1 MYSASRNAL
10 IVLLACC
17 AVDCAP
23 SSAQGQRDAQR
34 VIKVCADPNNLP
46 FSNQALAGFEN
57 KIAALVADRLG
68 ARVEYEWWAQRRGFI
83 RNTLRAGTCDVVIGL
98 PTKMEMAAT
107 TRPYYRSSYV
117 FVSRKGAHQPSSF
130 DDPYLATARVG
141 VHLIGDDSSNSPP
154 AHAMSNR
161 GWIDNVRGYSV
172 YGDYKS
178 PDPPADLIKAVAK
191 GEIDVAIAWGPL
203 AGYFAKQSPVA
214 LQLTAVSPSS
224 EPPYEFV
231 FDISMGVARSNK
243 PLLEELNGVIGRE
256 QPAIEAILRD
266 YNVPTVRDGK
276 AASP

>member
-34 VIKVCADPNNLP
+34 IIKVCADPNNLP

-117 FVSRKGAHQPSSF
+117 FVSRKGAHQPSSQAGASLLGE
-130 DDPYLATARVG
+130 DRNPPDVRV
-141 VHLIGDDSSNSPP
+141 L
-154 AHAMSNR
+154 
-161 GWIDNVRGYSV
+161 
-172 YGDYKS
+172 
-178 PDPPADLIKAVAK
+178 L
-191 GEIDVAIAWGPL
+191 
-203 AGYFAKQSPVA
+203 QPVA
-214 LQLTAVSPSS
+214 QQQPACGQRRLTAQQQCVHGAPSPCRRL
-224 EPPYEFV
+224 V
-231 FDISMGVARSNK
+231 MLVD
-243 PLLEELNGVIGRE
+243 LEVLGHALFLDE
-256 QPAIEAILRD
+256 
-266 YNVPTVRDGK
+266 DG
-276 AASP
+276 AADGQGQGHVGL